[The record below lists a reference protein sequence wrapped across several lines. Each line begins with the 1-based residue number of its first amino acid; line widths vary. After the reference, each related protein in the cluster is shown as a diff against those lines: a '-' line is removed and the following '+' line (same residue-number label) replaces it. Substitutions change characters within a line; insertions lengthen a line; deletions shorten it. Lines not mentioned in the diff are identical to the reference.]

1 MDPYNDTID
10 IHEDSGR
17 YLQEYISSNLNG
29 KICLC
34 LITYSVV
41 ISSRKPSE

>member
-17 YLQEYISSNLNG
+17 YLQEYISSNFKWKVLSLFNNLFS
-29 KICLC
+29 C
-34 LITYSVV
+34 Y
-41 ISSRKPSE
+41 